1 MADVPRNPDGSYT
14 LYNVNGVTV
23 TLTFPADPAAGCK
36 VVTKDVPGGLPAN
49 YTWVLNFGIQNPGG
63 QYLPSASY
71 SLQGTTPPGNK
82 SWVIYHNGQAHAM
95 NGSHTTP
102 GDPPIGYG

>member
-23 TLTFPADPAAGCK
+23 TLTFPADPVAGFK

-49 YTWVLNFGIQNPGG
+49 YTWVLNFGVQNPGG

-82 SWVIYHNGQAHAM
+82 SWVIYYNGQAHAM